1 MEEKKPKKEYVYNV
15 VVMESHR
22 LLQIQA
28 FHKRMVA
35 TTYMVATSYYAQQQ
49 REKEGFADCE
59 LKIESDNNIVVKW
72 NNGSNTMTFD
82 IIRTQVK

>member
-15 VVMESHR
+15 VVMENHR
-22 LLQIQA
+22 ILQIQA

-35 TTYMVATSYYAQQQ
+35 TAYMAATSIFAQQE
-49 REKEGFADCE
+49 REKKGFTDCE
-59 LKIESDNNIVVKW
+59 LTIESNNNVVVKW
-72 NNGSNTMTFD
+72 NNGFNTMTFD